1 MEGTMG
7 FSFAVWNVERFNYL
21 PQRVRAVGQLI
32 KNHDPDVFGILEFLA
47 KDAARKLFRSDDFQ
61 PYDFAFTD
69 SNQGIEILVG
79 WKRGKFDQTLYTQR
93 RELQAGNARLRP
105 GGLIS
110 VLEKNTDV
118 FTNLLFL
125 HTDSGNDAEAYKN
138 RQTMFGKIWSMKRT
152 LEKLPE
158 QKGQARLIAMGDLNT
173 MGKKNGPS
181 GADEIVELEGQATKN
196 GMRILQKT
204 HDNTWSSD
212 GKKMSNLDHV
222 IASDDVQF
230 RTLQTGHPP
239 AQVLVDGWVNRTG
252 EARTNFVKNISD
264 PCLLF
269 AEVK

>member
-1 MEGTMG
+1 MG
-7 FSFAVWNVERFNYL
+7 FSFAVWNVEKFNYL

-47 KDAARKLFRSDDFQ
+47 KEAARKLVRSDDFQ

-79 WKRGKFDQTLYTQR
+79 WRRGKFDQTLYTQR

-110 VLEKNTDV
+110 ILEKNTDV

-125 HTDSGNDAEAYKN
+125 HTDSGKDAEAYKN
-138 RQTMFGKIWSMKRT
+138 RQIMFGKIWSMKRT

-181 GADEIVELEGQATKN
+181 GAKEAEELGTQAIKN

-230 RTLQTGHPP
+230 RTLQAGPPP
-239 AQVLVDGWVNRTG
+239 AQVLVDGWVNRAG

-264 PCLLF
+264 HCLLF

>member
-1 MEGTMG
+1 MG
-7 FSFAVWNVERFNYL
+7 FSFAVWNVERFNYS

-47 KDAARKLFRSDDFQ
+47 KDAARKLVRSDDFQ
-61 PYDFAFTD
+61 SYDFAFTD

-79 WKRGKFDQTLYTQR
+79 WKRRKFGQSLYTQR
-93 RELQAGNARLRP
+93 RELQVGNVRLRP

-110 VLEKNTDV
+110 ILEKNTDV

-125 HTDSGNDAEAYKN
+125 HTDSGTDAQAYSN
-138 RQTMFGKIWSMKRT
+138 RQAMFGKIWSMKRT

-181 GADEIVELEGQATKN
+181 GAEEIAELDTQARKN
-196 GMRILQKT
+196 GMRILPKT

-222 IASDDVQF
+222 IASTDVQF
-230 RTLQTGHPP
+230 KTQAGSPP
-239 AQVLVDGWVNRTG
+239 AQVLVDGWINRTG
-252 EARTNFVKNISD
+252 EARINFVKNISD
-264 PCLLF
+264 HCLLF
-269 AEVK
+269 AEIM

>member
-1 MEGTMG
+1 MG
-7 FSFAVWNVERFNYL
+7 FSFAVWNIERFNYV
-21 PQRVRAVGQLI
+21 PQRLVAVGQLI
-32 KNHDPDVFGILEFLA
+32 KNHGPDAFGILEFLA
-47 KDAARKLFRSDDFQ
+47 KDAARKLVRGDDFQ

-69 SNQGIEILVG
+69 SKQGIEILVG
-79 WKRGKFDQTLYTQR
+79 WKRGKFDQVLYTQR
-93 RELQAGNARLRP
+93 RELQVGNERLRP

-110 VLEKNTDV
+110 LLEKGSNV

-125 HTDSGNDAEAYKN
+125 HADSGSDSEAYKN

-158 QKGQARLIAMGDLNT
+158 QKGQAKLIALGDLNT

-181 GADEIVELEGQATKN
+181 SSEEIVELETQAKKN

-204 HDNTWSSD
+204 HGHTWSSD

-222 IASDDVQF
+222 IASDDVEF
-230 RTLQTGHPP
+230 KILQAGPPP

-264 PCLLF
+264 HCLLF

>member
-1 MEGTMG
+1 VEETMG

-47 KDAARKLFRSDDFQ
+47 KDAARKLVRSDDFQ
-61 PYDFAFTD
+61 AYDFAFTD

-79 WKRGKFDQTLYTQR
+79 WKRGKFSQMLYTQR
-93 RELQAGNARLRP
+93 RELQAGNVRLRP

-110 VLEKNTDV
+110 ILEKSTDV

-125 HTDSGNDAEAYKN
+125 HTDSGTDAEAYKN
-138 RQTMFGKIWSMKRT
+138 RQAMFGKIWSMKRA

-158 QKGQARLIAMGDLNT
+158 QNGQARLIAMGDLNT
-173 MGKKNGPS
+173 MGKKKGPS
-181 GADEIVELEGQATKN
+181 SAEEIAELTTQAAKN
-196 GMRILQKT
+196 GMRVLQNT
-204 HDNTWSSD
+204 HDYTWSSD
-212 GKKMSNLDHV
+212 GKKKSKLDHV
-222 IASDDVQF
+222 IASNDIQF
-230 RTLQTGHPP
+230 NILGAGSPP
-239 AQVLVDGWVNRTG
+239 AEVLVDGWVNRTG

-264 PCLLF
+264 HCLLF